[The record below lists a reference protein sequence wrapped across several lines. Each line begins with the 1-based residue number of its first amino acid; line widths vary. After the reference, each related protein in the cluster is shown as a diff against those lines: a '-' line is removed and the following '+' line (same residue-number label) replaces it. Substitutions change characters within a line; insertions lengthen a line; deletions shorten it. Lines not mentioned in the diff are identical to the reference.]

1 MTTGQ
6 KLKLVRKERGLTQ
19 KELSEILSIAES
31 AVRKYESGTIE
42 PKLNTIVQFAKALD
56 INPTKLLPDYFLEAI
71 YDYISKKE
79 TEQC

>member
-6 KLKLVRKERGLTQ
+6 KLRRVRKNRGLTQ
-19 KELSEILSIAES
+19 AQFAKCLGIAEPT
-31 AVRKYESGTIE
+31 VRKYESDAIE
-42 PKLNTIVQFAKALD
+42 PKLSTIVKFAKALD
-56 INPTKLLPDYFLEAI
+56 INPTKILPDYFFEAI